1 MGAPTDRH
9 APGAFVNA
17 PPTPLQR
24 FTRRLMG
31 ERRTAHRPGSGHGRR
46 ASDREPMH
54 GWQPAFRIAVGV
66 ALLDWA
72 TKFAV
77 ASWVPMDGFREVV
90 PGRVAFWHV
99 RNRAMILGLWDNL
112 PLNGRKALALVAA
125 VLAVLVLVQIV
136 GRAHRLARNHQRWAW
151 LFVGLICG
159 GMVGNLGERVI
170 HWGVTDYL
178 SFRWGEYWLPPGNVA
193 DIALFAAIPLAIPVI
208 VFEMMGRRQRGR
220 AHPQPSSRAAPSAR
234 P

>member
-1 MGAPTDRH
+1 MNVSSTR
-9 APGAFVNA
+9 
-17 PPTPLQR
+17 LR
-24 FTRRLMG
+24 RISRRLLS
-31 ERRTAHRPGSGHGRR
+31 ERRTAHPPVGGHSRR
-46 ASDREPMH
+46 ASDGQPKH
-54 GWQPAFRIAVGV
+54 GWQPAVRIAVGV

-77 ASWVPMDGFREVV
+77 ASWVPLDGFREVV

-99 RNRAMILGLWDNL
+99 RNRAMILGLWDYL
-112 PLNGRKALALVAA
+112 PLTGRKALALVAA
-125 VLAVLVLVQIV
+125 VLAVLVVVQIV
-136 GRAHRLARNHQRWAW
+136 GRAHRLARNHQGWAW

-159 GMVGNLGERVI
+159 GMAGNLGERVI

-208 VFEMMGRRQRGR
+208 VFELMARAGRGR
-220 AHPQPSSRAAPSAR
+220 THPQPSSRAAPST
-234 P
+234 PP

>member
-1 MGAPTDRH
+1 MSEAPTR
-9 APGAFVNA
+9 
-17 PPTPLQR
+17 LQHIVL
-24 FTRRLMG
+24 RLMG
-31 ERRTAHRPGSGHGRR
+31 ERRTVHRPGASRGRR
-46 ASDREPMH
+46 ASDQQPMH
-54 GWQPAFRIAVGV
+54 GWRPAFILACAV
-66 ALLDWA
+66 ALVDWA
-72 TKFAV
+72 TKFAI
-77 ASWVPMDGFREVV
+77 ASTIPLEGFREVV

-99 RNRAMILGLWDNL
+99 RNPYMILGLWDNL
-112 PLNGRKALALVAA
+112 PLAGRKVLAVVAA
-125 VLAVLVLVQIV
+125 LLAVLVLVQIV

-208 VFEMMGRRQRGR
+208 VFELMGRARRGR
-220 AHPQPSSRAAPSAR
+220 AHPQSSGRAAPSAR